1 MAQNATI
8 AAHNLPQT
16 TPQSSGPFIRQAVK
30 ASRPGFVH
38 SGIGVTGSAT
48 DPLPQTPGFARGLHI
63 QIVGSGGSNAA
74 TLTVT
79 LTTQATQDFGA
90 STISFLI
97 FRDPIGT
104 PIIVGTGYRI
114 LSLAVLYGGQWGLF
128 AAADQTA
135 LAGESAVQTGS
146 GTSAGSGF
154 TAIRYLPLEGTKGY
168 GVIAMGN
175 SSALPTLQINYN
187 VAAAFAT
194 NAGVP
199 MTAVAQ
205 TVDIDYYAVAN
216 PALEAPG
223 NGSTFQWTEVPIANS
238 LASAFSGRLQLPRTA
253 GWLHTLVLHALD
265 STGVPVDVYGTTGRI
280 QLYVDNQL
288 VEDELINV
296 RFRKM
301 QIWTAKGFTRPVG
314 VVAYSWRDSLS
325 QLNLGLLDSLETAV
339 PVTPGSLIEVGMF
352 PWGTF
357 SNTPA
362 TIVALYGQ
370 LVPRGAVQ
378 TGLPQA

>member
-1 MAQNATI
+1 MAQQATI

-16 TPQSSGPFIRQAVK
+16 TPQSSGPFIRQAIK
-30 ASRPGFVH
+30 ASRPGFTH
-38 SGIGVTGSAT
+38 SGIAVTGSAT

-63 QIVGSGGSNAA
+63 KIVGSGGNNTA
-74 TLTVT
+74 TLTVA
-79 LTTQATQDFGA
+79 LTTQAAFDAPA
-90 STISFLI
+90 SAVSFLI
-97 FRDPIGT
+97 FRDPLGT

-114 LSLAVLYGGQWGLF
+114 LSLAILYGGQWGLL

-146 GTSAGSGF
+146 GTQAGSGF
-154 TAIRYLPLEGTKGY
+154 TGYRYLPFEGTKGY

-175 SSALPTLQINYN
+175 SSALPTLQVNYN
-187 VAAAFAT
+187 VAAIFAT
-194 NAGVP
+194 NASTP
-199 MTAVAQ
+199 MTAVAE

-238 LASAFSGRLQLPRTA
+238 VASASSQRIQLPRTA
-253 GWLHTLVLHALD
+253 GWMHTLILHAVD
-265 STGVPVDVYGTTGRI
+265 ANQIPVDIWGTRV

-288 VEDELINV
+288 VEDEDLNV
-296 RFRKM
+296 RYRKM
-301 QIWTAKGFTRPVG
+301 QVLTGRGFTRPTG
-314 VVAYSWRDSLS
+314 VLVYSWRDSLS

-339 PVTPGSLIEVGMF
+339 PITPGSLIELACF
-352 PWGTF
+352 PFATF
-357 SNTPA
+357 STSPA
-362 TIVALYGQ
+362 TVYAVYGQ